1 MQYCD
6 MWSLS
11 WGAPPCSISCVSF
24 MWLDE
29 ALRSL
34 TGASAFE
41 TNLHGMMGSVYIDFS
56 SLPL

>member
-1 MQYCD
+1 